1 MQKHRTTNAWHIAL
15 KLCLQHIAHYVCMH
29 RWMYVYIYIHMYSM
43 HPYTHTHGHI
53 CVYAYVSVIYIYIYL
68 FIFLFICLRL
78 YHCDHV
84 VPRSRGMPAHCPKI
98 MKGTPCWGTIPQVLR
113 ARRPQPQTTCRPRV
127 NPKSHHKK
135 SQAHNFKTY

>member
-1 MQKHRTTNAWHIAL
+1 MTHSTKTLSTTYSI
-15 KLCLQHIAHYVCMH
+15 LCMYASMDVC
-29 RWMYVYIYIHMYSM
+29 VYIYMFTCTVCTRTH
-43 HPYTHTHGHI
+43 THTHGHI
-53 CVYAYVSVIYIYIYL
+53 CVYAYVSVIYIYVYL
-68 FIFLFICLRL
+68 FIFIFICLRL

-113 ARRPQPQTTCRPRV
+113 ARRPQPQTTYRPRV

>member
-1 MQKHRTTNAWHIAL
+1 MTHSTKTLSTTYST
-15 KLCLQHIAHYVCMH
+15 LCMYASMDVC
-29 RWMYVYIYIHMYSM
+29 VYIYSHVQYAPV
-43 HPYTHTHGHI
+43 HTHTWTYMCI
-53 CVYAYVSVIYIYIYL
+53 CICICYIYIYL
-68 FIFLFICLRL
+68 FIFIFICLRL

>member
-1 MQKHRTTNAWHIAL
+1 M
-15 KLCLQHIAHYVCMH
+15 YVCIDGCMCI
-29 RWMYVYIYIHMYSM
+29 YIYSHVQYAPV
-43 HPYTHTHGHI
+43 HTHTHTWTYMCI
-53 CVYAYVSVIYIYIYL
+53 CICICYIYIYL